1 MAQANLLKKVNA
13 RIKALKRTGMSH
25 DRARD
30 QAWKEYRSG
39 KKISGTS
46 TRSAAARPAAKKVSR
61 KTTVK
66 RTTTVKLAG
75 MSGVAMEKLNKTV
88 GDISWLDRQ
97 ISDLMGK
104 KHGATAAEKK
114 RISGEITKAKK
125 QKAALQKLKTA
136 YKGII

>member
-39 KKISGTS
+39 KKVSGT
-46 TRSAAARPAAKKVSR
+46 RAAAVRPAAKKVSK

-66 RTTTVKLAG
+66 KTTTVKLAG

-97 ISDLMGK
+97 IADLMGS

-114 RISGEITKAKK
+114 RISGEIVKAKK